1 MDESSLSDFME
12 YLTEDLHESLIETD
26 ETDWDL
32 KFPEN
37 FINFN

>member
-12 YLTEDLHESLIETD
+12 YLTEDLYESLMETD

-32 KFPEN
+32 TFPEN
-37 FINFN
+37 FTDFN